1 MHEFFLFNFPL
12 REYILFALRQ
22 PPPLPIR
29 FRMVRPLVGNI
40 AVISVIFDNETEL

>member
-22 PPPLPIR
+22 PPPPPPDTFSNGPSLSR
-29 FRMVRPLVGNI
+29 QHCRYLSDF
-40 AVISVIFDNETEL
+40 